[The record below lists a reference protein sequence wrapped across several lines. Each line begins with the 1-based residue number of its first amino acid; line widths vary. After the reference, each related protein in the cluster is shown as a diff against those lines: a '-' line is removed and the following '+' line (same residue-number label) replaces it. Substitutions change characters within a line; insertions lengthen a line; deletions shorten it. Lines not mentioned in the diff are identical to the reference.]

1 MTDNSEMT
9 PKLLFPIAQL
19 GMEIEAK
26 KAGI

>member
-1 MTDNSEMT
+1 MTDSIETT